1 MTIVWQENDILR
13 HLLKVGFTNA
23 PNSRPQKQ
31 TAAAFVECGG
41 GLTEAD
47 RITD

>member
-13 HLLKVGFTNA
+13 HLLEVGFTNA
-23 PNSRPQKQ
+23 PNSRPQKP
-31 TAAAFVECGG
+31 TAAAFDECGG
-41 GLTEAD
+41 GWAEAN